1 MAARV
6 HLNVPHAAET
16 ARLLTRNRRWGVY
29 YRSLVGD
36 SAGRL
41 EFRQID
47 PDMLRAD
54 EVDPTDADAVVN
66 HIEQRLH
73 AAGYDTV
80 RRPPEGEPIAATW
93 DIQRRGAA

>member
-1 MAARV
+1 MGV
-6 HLNVPHAAET
+6 HIHLNVPPAAET

-29 YRSLVGD
+29 YRSLFD
-36 SAGRL
+36 NSAGGL

-54 EVDPTDADAVVN
+54 AVDPADEAAVAL
-66 HIEQRLH
+66 HIEERLH

-80 RRPPEGEPIAATW
+80 RRPSEGASIAATW
-93 DIQRRGAA
+93 DITRRGTT

>member
-1 MAARV
+1 MGAHV
-6 HLNVPHAAET
+6 HLNVPPAAET

-29 YRSLVGD
+29 YRSLIGD

-47 PDMLRAD
+47 PDKLRAD
-54 EVDPTDADAVVN
+54 LVDPTDADAVAV
-66 HIEQRLH
+66 HIEHRLH

-80 RRPPEGEPIAATW
+80 RRPAEGAPIAATW
-93 DIQRRGAA
+93 DIARHGGT

>member
-1 MAARV
+1 MGTHV
-6 HLNVPHAAET
+6 QLNVPPAAET

-36 SAGRL
+36 STGRL

-47 PDMLRAD
+47 PDLLRAD
-54 EVDPTDADAVVN
+54 QVDPADADAVVN
-66 HIEQRLH
+66 HVEHRLQ

-80 RRPPEGEPIAATW
+80 RRPPEGEPIAAAW
-93 DIQRRGAA
+93 DISRRATA